1 MVSYVLY
8 LEFKPT
14 IYICM
19 VNYVLYLEFKP
30 TIYMYMYGQLC
41 TVSRV

>member
-1 MVSYVLY
+1 MVNYVLY

-19 VNYVLYLEFKP
+19 VSYVLYLEFKP
-30 TIYMYMYGQLC
+30 TAVN
-41 TVSRV
+41 TN